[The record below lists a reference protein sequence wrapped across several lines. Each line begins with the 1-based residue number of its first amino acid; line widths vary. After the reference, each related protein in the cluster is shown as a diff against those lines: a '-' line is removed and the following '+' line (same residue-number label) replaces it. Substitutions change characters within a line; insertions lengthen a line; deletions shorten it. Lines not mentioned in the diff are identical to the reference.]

1 MDPTTDEPTASRP
14 ATANRLLSFWRLS
27 HRSGVPGVR
36 AQAAAAAS
44 ACGWF
49 VEEGDWRGEVPMG
62 DRRGEVRGLSHVLLR
77 ARTKPTAELTRGDAV
92 ELDLLKAGEAEGE
105 ECC

>member
-1 MDPTTDEPTASRP
+1 MNQPPAVQQQPTGCFLFGGFHIAQVCRACEP
-14 ATANRLLSFWRLS
+14 
-27 HRSGVPGVR
+27 
-36 AQAAAAAS
+36 QAAAAAS